1 MTAQT
6 RLLLVFSAT
15 ATGLTLVNTVV
26 GYTSGR
32 VNIKKSIRLTERDRL

>member
-26 GYTSGR
+26 GYTSGG